1 MVEHAIGVAGIADV
15 EYTLLRVV
23 SEGALSA
30 GPAFPHRGAD
40 AGSRTQRATVQTTL
54 DLSAERLRS
63 RGMRVRSQVIVN
75 DDPADGI
82 LGYAAEHESTLIAM
96 ATRSRGGL
104 ERLLLGSVAD
114 RVLRQAGIPM
124 LLWNP
129 GQLAVPAEAP
139 VLLRGMLAPA
149 TP

>member
-1 MVEHAIGVAGIADV
+1 MVEHAIGVAGVSDV

-30 GPAFPHRGAD
+30 GPALPRRGAD

-54 DLSAERLRS
+54 DLSAERLRA
-63 RGMRVRSQVIVN
+63 RGIWVKPQVVVN

-82 LGYAAEHESTLIAM
+82 LRYAAEHDATLIAM

-114 RVLRQAGIPM
+114 RVLRQAGIPL

-129 GQLAVPAEAP
+129 GELLMPAEESYFLLGVPA
-139 VLLRGMLAPA
+139 PA
-149 TP
+149 MP